1 MDLALTGRRA
11 LVTGASSGLGFG
23 CAQALAAEGAEV
35 TLVARDAERLAA
47 AAATIASSTHT
58 LVGDLSDLDAIAGLV
73 AAADDLMGGVDILI
87 VNAGGPPAGTF
98 GTIAFQQ
105 YEAALRLNLLSG
117 VALCQAALPAMRER
131 GWGRVVAITS
141 TSVREP
147 IGNLILSNTARAGF
161 TAFLK
166 TVATEIAGDGVTV
179 NSLQPGLHVTDRITN
194 LYGDTGS
201 LAAGVPTHTL
211 GDPGD
216 FGRIAAFLC
225 SDSAKY
231 ITGTAIPVDG
241 GAVRGLQ

>member
-1 MDLALTGRRA
+1 M
-11 LVTGASSGLGFG
+11 
-23 CAQALAAEGAEV
+23 

-147 IGNLILSNTARAGF
+147 IGHLSLSNTARAGV
-161 TAFLK
+161 TGFLK
-166 TVATEIAGDGVTV
+166 TLATEIARHGVTV
-179 NSLQPGLHVTDRITN
+179 NSVQPGLHATDR
-194 LYGDTGS
+194 LLQLHDGDTEG
-201 LAAGVPTHTL
+201 AARSVPTRTV
-211 GDPGD
+211 GRPED
-216 FGRIAAFLC
+216 FGAVVAFLA
-225 SDSAKY
+225 SDHARF
-231 ITGTAIPVDG
+231 INGTAVPVDG
-241 GAVRGLQ
+241 GAFQALQ

>member
-1 MDLALTGRRA
+1 M
-11 LVTGASSGLGFG
+11 
-23 CAQALAAEGAEV
+23 
-35 TLVARDAERLAA
+35 
-47 AAATIASSTHT
+47 
-58 LVGDLSDLDAIAGLV
+58 
-73 AAADDLMGGVDILI
+73 
-87 VNAGGPPAGTF
+87 
-98 GTIAFQQ
+98 
-105 YEAALRLNLLSG
+105 
-117 VALCQAALPAMRER
+117 
-131 GWGRVVAITS
+131 
-141 TSVREP
+141 
-147 IGNLILSNTARAGF
+147 
-161 TAFLK
+161 
-166 TVATEIAGDGVTV
+166 TV

>member
-11 LVTGASSGLGFG
+11 LVTGASSGLGLG

-105 YEAALRLNLLSG
+105 YEAALRLNL
-117 VALCQAALPAMRER
+117 QAYENTAPAEIEARRVLVPWSEETLT
-131 GWGRVVAITS
+131 WNNQPASTPPVTSTVVAK
-141 TSVREP
+141 
-147 IGNLILSNTARAGF
+147 IGEMPL
-161 TAFLK
+161 
-166 TVATEIAGDGVTV
+166 VPATIGA
-179 NSLQPGLHVTDRITN
+179 
-194 LYGDTGS
+194 
-201 LAAGVPTHTL
+201 TL
-211 GDPGD
+211 T
-216 FGRIAAFLC
+216 
-225 SDSAKY
+225 K
-231 ITGTAIPVDG
+231 GT
-241 GAVRGLQ
+241 